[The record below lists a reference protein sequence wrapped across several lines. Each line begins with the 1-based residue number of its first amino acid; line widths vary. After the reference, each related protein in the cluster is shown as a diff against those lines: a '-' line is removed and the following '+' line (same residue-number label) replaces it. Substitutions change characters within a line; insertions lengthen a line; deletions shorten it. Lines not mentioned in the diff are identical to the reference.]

1 MRQRTVTRQSW
12 ILTLL
17 SFMFPL
23 TMNLQASGK
32 EDPYLWLEEV
42 LGSEA
47 LDWVETQNDASRA
60 RLESDERFAAIRDA
74 ALAVYSATDRI
85 AYARHAGERVFN
97 FWQDERHVRGILRA
111 ASIDSYLEGAPE
123 WETLLD
129 IDVLAEAE
137 GENWV
142 YKGSTCLRPDF
153 EQCMISLSRGGA
165 DAVVVREFNVR
176 RKAFVED
183 GFTSDEAKQGVEW
196 LDQDHL
202 LVGKAGSGFRSTDSG
217 YSAEVR
223 LWKRSQPLE
232 DSRRLFEV
240 PDDYVSA
247 SPVVVRSSAG
257 AYVFAAGSP
266 EFFREQVSYLG
277 DPLADDSA
285 PTRLHLP
292 EDIDWRG
299 MFGERIIALTR
310 SAWEVDGELHPAGAL
325 IAVPLDALLQG
336 DLSGVETVLVPPETG
351 AIQSV
356 QVARSHLYVSVM
368 DNVRTRLVRV
378 AHGELGWTETQ
389 VDVPST
395 GTLSIVSATSESD
408 LVFVNGEEF
417 LVPDSLYAIDGAAK
431 PRVIAQLPMRFD
443 ASAYVASQ
451 SFAMSADGTRVPYFL
466 IKGRDA
472 QGPVPTLLY
481 GYGGFEIS
489 LTPSYLSPLP
499 VSWLEAGGA
508 YVIANIRG
516 GGEFGPAWH
525 QAALQASRQ
534 RAYDDFAAV
543 AEDLTDTGV
552 TAPAKLGIY
561 GGSNGGLLVGA
572 LLTQR
577 PELFGAV
584 VCAVPLLDMLR
595 YHKLLAGASWIGEYG
610 DPDVPEER
618 AWLAAY
624 SPYHNVRDDLDYP
637 QVFLTTSTRDDRVH
651 PGHAR
656 KMAAKMMA
664 AGHDV
669 VYYENTEGGH
679 SAAANLNQVARR
691 DALVVTFLMQALM
704 DGEA

>member
-1 MRQRTVTRQSW
+1 MVTRQSW

-17 SFMFPL
+17 LFIFPS
-23 TMNLQASGK
+23 TMNLQASGE

-85 AYARHAGERVFN
+85 AYARQAGDRVFN

-111 ASIDSYLEGAPE
+111 ASIDSYLKGAPE

-129 IDVLAEAE
+129 IDALAEAE

-153 EQCMISLSRGGA
+153 ERCMISLSRGGA

-183 GFTSDEAKQGVEW
+183 GFTSDEAKQDVEW
-196 LDQDHL
+196 LDEDHL
-202 LVGKAGSGFRSTDSG
+202 LIGTAGSGFRTTDSG

-223 LWKRSQPLE
+223 LWKRGQSLE

-240 PDDYVSA
+240 PGDYVSA
-247 SPVVVRSSAG
+247 FPIVVRSSVRT
-257 AYVFAAGSP
+257 YVFALGSP

-277 DPLADDSA
+277 DPLADDIS
-285 PTRLHLP
+285 PRQLPLP

-310 SAWEVDGELHPAGAL
+310 SAWEIDGELHPAGAL

-417 LVPDSLYAIDGAAK
+417 LVPDSLYAIDDAAK

-525 QAALQASRQ
+525 QAALQANRQ

-543 AEDLTDTGV
+543 AGDLTDTGV

>member
-1 MRQRTVTRQSW
+1 MRQRTAARQSW

-17 SFMFPL
+17 PLIFLL
-23 TMNLQASGK
+23 TMNLQAGDE
-32 EDPYLWLEEV
+32 EDSYLWLEEV

-111 ASIDSYLEGAPE
+111 ASIDSYLKGAPE

-153 EQCMISLSRGGA
+153 ERCMISLSRGGA

-202 LVGKAGSGFRSTDSG
+202 LIGKAGSGFRSTDSG

-285 PTRLHLP
+285 PTRLPLP

-310 SAWEVDGELHPAGAL
+310 SAWEIDGELHPAGAL

-378 AHGELGWTETQ
+378 ARGELGWTETQ

-508 YVIANIRG
+508 YAIANIRG

-525 QAALQASRQ
+525 QAALQANRQ

>member
-47 LDWVETQNDASRA
+47 LEWVETQNHASQA

-85 AYARHAGERVFN
+85 AYAGHAGTRVFN
-97 FWQDERHVRGILRA
+97 FWQDERHMRGILRA
-111 ASIDSYLEGAPE
+111 ASIGSYLAGEPE

-129 IDVLAEAE
+129 IDALAEAE

-142 YKGSTCLRPDF
+142 YKGRACLRPDF
-153 EQCMISLSRGGA
+153 ERCMISLSRGGA

-176 RKAFVED
+176 RQAFVED
-183 GFTSDEAKQGVEW
+183 GFISDEAKQDMEW
-196 LDQDHL
+196 LDEDHL
-202 LVGKAGSGFRSTDSG
+202 LISKAGSGFRTTDSG

-223 LWKRSQPLE
+223 LWKRGESLE
-232 DSRRLFEV
+232 ESRRLFEV
-240 PDDYVSA
+240 SSDYVSA
-247 SPVVVRSSAG
+247 TPVVVRSSAG
-257 AYVFAAGSP
+257 THVFVVGSP
-266 EFFREQVSYLG
+266 GFFREQVSYLG
-277 DPLADDSA
+277 DPLAEDVS
-285 PTRLHLP
+285 PTQLPLP

-299 MFGERIIALTR
+299 MFGKRIIALTR
-310 SAWEVDGELHPAGAL
+310 SAWDVDGHVHPAGAL
-325 IAVPLDALLQG
+325 VAVPLGALLQG

-356 QVARSHLYVSVM
+356 QVAQSHLYVSIM
-368 DNVRTRLVRV
+368 DNVRTRLVRLSRD
-378 AHGELGWTETQ
+378 ESNWMQTQ

-395 GTLSIVSATSESD
+395 GTLSIVSATSESG

-417 LVPDSLYAIDGAAK
+417 LVPDSLHAIEGEAK
-431 PRVIAQLPMRFD
+431 PRVIAQLPARFD
-443 ASAYVASQ
+443 SSAYLASQ
-451 SFAMSADGTRVPYFL
+451 SFATSADGTRVPYFL
-466 IKGRDA
+466 VKRRDA
-472 QGPVPTLLY
+472 EGPAPTLLY

-489 LTPSYLSPLP
+489 LTPSYLGPLP
-499 VSWLEAGGA
+499 VAWLEAGGA

-525 QAALQASRQ
+525 QAALQANRQ

-543 AEDLTDTGV
+543 AEDLIDTGV
-552 TAPAKLGIY
+552 TEAAKLGIY

-595 YHKLLAGASWIGEYG
+595 YHKLLAGASWIAEYG

-624 SPYHNVRDDLDYP
+624 SPYQNVRDDVDYP

-656 KMAAKMMA
+656 KMTARMIA

-704 DGEA
+704 DRQT

>member
-1 MRQRTVTRQSW
+1 MVTRQSW

-17 SFMFPL
+17 LFIFPS
-23 TMNLQASGK
+23 TMNLQASGE

-153 EQCMISLSRGGA
+153 ERCMISLSRGGA

-183 GFTSDEAKQGVEW
+183 GFTSDEAKQDVEW
-196 LDQDHL
+196 LDEDHL
-202 LVGKAGSGFRSTDSG
+202 LIGTAGSGFRTTDSG

-223 LWKRSQPLE
+223 LWKRGQSLE

-240 PDDYVSA
+240 PSDYVSA
-247 SPVVVRSSAG
+247 FPIVARSSAG
-257 AYVFAAGSP
+257 TYVFALGSP

-277 DPLADDSA
+277 DPLAEDIS
-285 PTRLHLP
+285 PRQLPLP

-310 SAWEVDGELHPAGAL
+310 SAWEIDGELHPAGAL

-508 YVIANIRG
+508 YAIANIRG

-525 QAALQASRQ
+525 QAALQANRQ

>member
-1 MRQRTVTRQSW
+1 MC
-12 ILTLL
+12 
-17 SFMFPL
+17 
-23 TMNLQASGK
+23 
-32 EDPYLWLEEV
+32 
-42 LGSEA
+42 
-47 LDWVETQNDASRA
+47 
-60 RLESDERFAAIRDA
+60 
-74 ALAVYSATDRI
+74 
-85 AYARHAGERVFN
+85 
-97 FWQDERHVRGILRA
+97 A
-111 ASIDSYLEGAPE
+111 ASCAQPRLTRISRE
-123 WETLLD
+123 
-129 IDVLAEAE
+129 
-137 GENWV
+137 
-142 YKGSTCLRPDF
+142 RPNG
-153 EQCMISLSRGGA
+153 R
-165 DAVVVREFNVR
+165 
-176 RKAFVED
+176 
-183 GFTSDEAKQGVEW
+183 
-196 LDQDHL
+196 H
-202 LVGKAGSGFRSTDSG
+202 SG

-223 LWKRSQPLE
+223 LWKRGQSLE

-240 PDDYVSA
+240 PSDYVSA
-247 SPVVVRSSAG
+247 FPIVARSSAG
-257 AYVFAAGSP
+257 TYVFALGSP

-285 PTRLHLP
+285 PRQLPLP

-310 SAWEVDGELHPAGAL
+310 SAWEIDGELHPAGAL

-395 GTLSIVSATSESD
+395 GTLSIVSATSQSD

-466 IKGRDA
+466 IKRRDA

-525 QAALQASRQ
+525 QAALQANRQ

>member
-1 MRQRTVTRQSW
+1 MVTRQSW

-17 SFMFPL
+17 LFIIPL
-23 TMNLQASGK
+23 TMNLQASGE

-42 LGSEA
+42 LGGDA
-47 LDWVETQNDASRA
+47 LDWVEMQNDASRA

-85 AYARHAGERVFN
+85 AYARQAGERVFN

-111 ASIDSYLEGAPE
+111 ASIESYLAGAPD

-129 IDVLAEAE
+129 VDALAEAE
-137 GENWV
+137 SENWV
-142 YKGSTCLRPDF
+142 YKGRTCLRPGF
-153 EQCMISLSRGGA
+153 ERCMISLSRGGA
-165 DAVVVREFNVR
+165 DAVVLREFDVR
-176 RKAFVED
+176 RQAFIED
-183 GFTSDEAKQGVEW
+183 GFISDEAKQDVAW

-202 LVGKAGSGFRSTDSG
+202 LIGKAGSGFRATDSG
-217 YSAEVR
+217 YAAEVR
-223 LWKRSQPLE
+223 LWKRGQSLQ

-240 PDDYVSA
+240 PSDYVSA

-257 AYVFAAGSP
+257 TYVFAVGSP
-266 EFFREQVSYLG
+266 AFFREQVSYLV
-277 DPLADDSA
+277 DPLAEEAS
-285 PTRLHLP
+285 PKRLSLP

-299 MFGERIIALTR
+299 MFGKYIIALTR
-310 SAWEVDGELHPAGAL
+310 SAWDVDGEVHPAGAL
-325 IAVPLDALLQG
+325 VAVPFDALLQG
-336 DLSGVETVLVPPETG
+336 DLSGVMTVLAPPDTG

-356 QVARSHLYVSVM
+356 QVARSGLYVSVM
-368 DNVRTRLVRV
+368 DNVYTRLVYLSRD
-378 AHGELGWTETQ
+378 ESGWAETQ
-389 VDVPST
+389 VDLPST

-417 LVPDSLYAIDGAAK
+417 LVPDSLYAIDGEAK
-431 PRVIAQLPMRFD
+431 PRVIAQLPTRFD

-451 SFAMSADGTRVPYFL
+451 AFAKSVDGTRVPYFL
-466 IKGRDA
+466 IKPRDVE
-472 QGPVPTLLY
+472 GPLPTLLY

-489 LTPSYLSPLP
+489 LTPAYLSPLAAA
-499 VSWLEAGGA
+499 WLEAGGA

-516 GGEFGPAWH
+516 GGEFGPGWH
-525 QAALQASRQ
+525 QAALKGNRQ

-543 AEDLTDTGV
+543 AENLINTDITE
-552 TAPAKLGIY
+552 PSQLGIY

-577 PELFGAV
+577 PELLGAV

-595 YHKLLAGASWIGEYG
+595 YHKLLAGASWMGEYG

-618 AWLAAY
+618 AWLAAC
-624 SPYHNVRDDLDYP
+624 SPYQNVRDDVGYP
-637 QVFLTTSTRDDRVH
+637 PVFLTTSTRDDRVH

-664 AGHDV
+664 SGHEV
-669 VYYENTEGGH
+669 VYYENTEGGAQRRGE
-679 SAAANLNQVARR
+679 SQSGGAARCLGR
-691 DALVVTFLMQALM
+691 DLFHAVL
-704 DGEA
+704 DG